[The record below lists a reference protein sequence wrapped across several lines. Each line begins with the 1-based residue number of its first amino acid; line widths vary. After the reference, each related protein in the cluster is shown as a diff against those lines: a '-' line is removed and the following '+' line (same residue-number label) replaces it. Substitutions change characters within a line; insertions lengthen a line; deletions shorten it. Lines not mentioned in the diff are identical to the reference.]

1 MGKGGLVVF
10 YPSKWVVRK
19 DGLGGFGIIRA
30 TVSNF
35 GPPTMYVYWGT
46 QDGKE
51 FLTVE
56 KFSDLMYVSDAEV
69 ENAGGS

>member
-1 MGKGGLVVF
+1 MFIDGR
-10 YPSKWVVRK
+10 VVRK